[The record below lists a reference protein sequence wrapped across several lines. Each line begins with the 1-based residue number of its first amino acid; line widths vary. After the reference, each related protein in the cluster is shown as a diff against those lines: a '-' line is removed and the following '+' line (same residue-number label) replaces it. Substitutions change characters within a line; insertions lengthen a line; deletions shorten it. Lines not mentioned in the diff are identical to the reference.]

1 MSNRRADL
9 AAHAVLAVV
18 TAMAVAPLLAGQVL
32 YYGDVTLQFVPWRH
46 YAAQQLSAGRLP
58 LWVHGVYGG
67 MPFLANDQSA
77 VFYPL
82 WWLLLPL
89 APARQVAA
97 GCLVHLYLGAA
108 GMFTFARLLGHR
120 RAAALIAGLAF
131 GAGGFVLSK
140 QQFPSLSSTLA
151 WLPWLLWGAERLCR
165 EPGPRRA
172 AVLALLVGLQW
183 LAGHAQVSLLALGL
197 LLAWLAFGRGRRP
210 ARWPWLA
217 GALAL
222 GTAIGAVQLLPT
234 FELLLGA
241 GRGQLDYQAGA
252 RFCQPL
258 WQWPMWLWPQLFG
271 APQNRLSWLGVGP
284 YWEQLAYVGVTS
296 LPLAVAG
303 CRGQRFWSWVMV
315 AALLLAAGR
324 HLPLYGWLWHALPPL
339 RQFHDPS
346 RFQLLAVLALALL
359 AARGVEAEPAPALRA
374 ITWLAAASGV
384 MLLLSLAPVGAWER
398 AARWVLDQSPTKSVA
413 DLAALSA
420 VWRAEVARQMLVAL
434 VLLGAE
440 WWLLRRPTARLGLC
454 GLVALDLL
462 IFGHGLNPTTAAA
475 AFAGDPRP
483 PELRA
488 GARRFWVPAAELE
501 RLTLEHFNLARYG
514 RPAMDDVR
522 RGLVANTALG
532 WPLEQLGG
540 YDPLRSQRVADWLD
554 GLEALPRDEADRR
567 LAAMGVEG
575 RWSGGRWHGYRADR
589 QDGGARVIMERR
601 SPQRWTAAV
610 TGADEIRLWL
620 APIGGWRVSTG
631 RLIPGGTPL
640 ESIWRPDAQGS
651 IGRCWY
657 APLAL
662 RLGGFV
668 ALLGLAAVAGLLA
681 PRHKNFTH
689 PLATDSSANMV

>member
-18 TAMAVAPLLAGQVL
+18 AAAAVAPLVAGQVL
-32 YYGDVTLQFVPWRH
+32 YYGDITLQFVPWRH
-46 YAAQQLSAGRLP
+46 YAAQQLTAGRLP
-58 LWVHGVYGG
+58 LWVQGVYGG
-67 MPFLANDQSA
+67 LPFLANDQSA
-77 VFYPL
+77 VLYPL

-89 APARQVAA
+89 APARQVAL

-151 WLPWLLWGAERLCR
+151 WLPWLFWGAERLCR

-172 AVLALLVGLQW
+172 AALALLIGVQW
-183 LAGHAQVSLLALGL
+183 LAGHAQASLLALGL
-197 LLAWLAFGRGRRP
+197 LLAWLALGRERRP
-210 ARWPWLA
+210 GRWPWLA

-222 GTAIGAVQLLPT
+222 GTAVGLVQLLPT
-234 FELLLGA
+234 YELLLGA
-241 GRGQLDYQAGA
+241 GRGELDYQAGA
-252 RFCQPL
+252 RFCQPP
-258 WQWPMWLWPQLFG
+258 WQWPMWLWPQLYG
-271 APQNRLSWLGVGP
+271 APQSRLSWLGVGP
-284 YWEQLAYVGVTS
+284 YWEQLAYVGLTT

-303 CRGQRFWSWVMV
+303 CRGQRFWGWAIVVS
-315 AALLLAAGR
+315 LLLAAGR
-324 HLPLYGWLWHALPPL
+324 YLPLYGWLWHALPPL

-346 RFQLLAVLALALL
+346 RFHLFAVVALALL
-359 AARGVEAEPAPALRA
+359 AARGAEAEPAPALRTIA
-374 ITWLAAASGV
+374 WLSAASGV
-384 MLLLSLAPVGAWER
+384 MLLLTLAPLGAWER
-398 AARWVLDQSPTKSVA
+398 AARWVLDQSPTKTVA
-413 DLAALSA
+413 DLAALA
-420 VWRAEVARQMLVAL
+420 TVWRAEVARQMLVAL
-434 VLLGAE
+434 LLLGAE
-440 WWLLRRPTARLGLC
+440 WWLLRRPTRRLGLC

-462 IFGHGLNPTTAAA
+462 IYGFGLNPTTQAT

-483 PELRA
+483 AELH
-488 GARRFWVPAAELE
+488 GARRVWIPSGELE
-501 RLTLEHFNLARYG
+501 RLTLTHFNLARYG
-514 RPAMDDVR
+514 PPRVAEVR

-540 YDPLRSQRVADWLD
+540 YDPLRPRRVADWLES
-554 GLEALPRDEADRR
+554 LETLPLAEADRR
-567 LAAMGVEG
+567 LAELGLDG
-575 RWSGGRWHGYRADR
+575 RWSSGRWHAYRVGR
-589 QDGGARVIMERR
+589 QDAGARVIMERR

-610 TGADEIRLWL
+610 TGADEIRLWQ
-620 APIGGWRVSTG
+620 APIGGWRVSIG

-640 ESIWRPDAQGS
+640 ETIWRPDAQGS

-681 PRHKNFTH
+681 LRHKNFTDW
-689 PLATDSSANMV
+689 LAADSSASMV